1 MANILPW
8 LFWCTSAAVTSL
20 ASADLLL
27 LERQKKWISDR
38 AIDLWDWL
46 DDQRELKYLRYLG
59 GFRWLRFVVIFYSMI
74 GLLWALFIGY
84 RMYSGGIVNAEPSR
98 TPFLG
103 QHHLGLG
110 VGSFLAALIMVRTLP
125 HVLNWVTKT
134 EAGLAYIGR
143 SIPMFVAAIAGFFAL
158 GQVVESLSQEYHQ
171 HGEPVVHPDVFLDV
185 VSTFSDP
192 ITAIIAGFCLMF
204 LFTFVFVIFMSWALV
219 VLPVVLLLLLMIL
232 FRVVQFVVVRVAEN
246 PKGPQ
251 YALSVLLAA
260 VGAAISRFT

>member
-46 DDQRELKYLRYLG
+46 DDQRELKFLRYLG

-74 GLLWALFIGY
+74 ALFWALFIGY

-98 TPFLG
+98 TPYLG
-103 QHHLGLG
+103 HHHLGLG
-110 VGSFLAALIMVRTLP
+110 VGSFFAALIMVRTLP

-134 EAGLAYIGR
+134 EAGLAYLGR
-143 SIPMFVAAIAGFFAL
+143 SIPMLVAAIAGVFAFS
-158 GQVVESLSQEYHQ
+158 QVVESLSPKYHQ
-171 HGEPVVHPDVFLDV
+171 NGEPEVFLDV

-192 ITAIIAGFCLMF
+192 ITAIIVGFGLMF
-204 LFTFVFVIFMSWALV
+204 FLTLVFVIFMSWALV
-219 VLPVVLLLLLMIL
+219 VLPVILLLLLI
-232 FRVVQFVVVRVAEN
+232 
-246 PKGPQ
+246 
-251 YALSVLLAA
+251 
-260 VGAAISRFT
+260 I